1 MSAALPIPVIQLLQV
16 LTVALAAPGVTG
28 VIATV
33 EARLQ
38 GRRGPR
44 IAQPYYDLA
53 KLFRKEALAPEGA
66 SWFFLAAPLIAVTAY
81 LTIPLLIPV
90 LTSYGLPLGYM
101 GDILGGGFLLSLASF
116 VVATAALETG
126 SPYAQLGSSR
136 AKTFSAITE
145 PVVLFVV
152 FTVALLTGTDLPY
165 ALAATVRSSAGQV
178 IRPAH
183 LLAATALFMVILHE
197 TGRIPVETHTGTS
210 EFGMIEEAQELRAL
224 RSVLRAAEVGQ
235 RAEAADPVH
244 DPGQRVP
251 GPVGPGLHAESRR
264 RHLGHRG
271 AAGQGRRGRLRGG
284 RHRQLLRQAA
294 PVQDHRVRLGC
305 IPDRRARR
313 VHALPRGRVMDPV
326 QAPGVY
332 QGVANVI
339 AAVMLLIEFGML
351 RQALARD
358 QIRLYM
364 AQSALLSVLAVV
376 IAADR
381 NLPDLYALAALSA
394 ALKVVAVPLVM
405 RRLLGRTD
413 PDEGEEAPG
422 VAGSQTLSPAS
433 AVLAGIVLA
442 AYGFFCAGALGIHS
456 PAAPVLALAL
466 ATAMVLVAFGLMI
479 VRRDV
484 ASQAIGFFTLENAI
498 SLAALVVASG
508 LPLILET
515 AFLFDLLV
523 AVVVFGMLIRSH
535 HTKAESLSTAD
546 LTRLRG

>member
-1 MSAALPIPVIQLLQV
+1 M
-16 LTVALAAPGVTG
+16 LTVAIGAPGVTG
-28 VIATV
+28 VIAKV

-44 IAQPYYDLA
+44 VLQPYYDLA

-66 SWFFLAAPLIAVTAY
+66 SWFFLAAPVIAVAAY

-90 LTSYGLPLGYM
+90 LTTYPLPLGYM

-165 ALAATVRSSAGQV
+165 ALAATVRSSAGQIV
-178 IRPAH
+178 RPAH
-183 LLAATALFMVILHE
+183 LLASAALFMVILHE
-197 TGRIPVETHTGTS
+197 TGRIPVETHTGTN
-210 EFGMIEEAQELRAL
+210 EFGMIEEARAFEHSGPYFALLKWGSELKQLILFTILADVFLAPWGLASTQRLGAVLLAIVAL
-224 RSVLRAAEVGQ
+224 LAKACAVG
-235 RAEAADPVH
+235 V
-244 DPGQRVP
+244 
-251 GPVGPGLHAESRR
+251 
-264 RHLGHRG
+264 
-271 AAGQGRRGRLRGG
+271 RGRGD
-284 RHRQLLRQAA
+284 RQLVRQAA
-294 PVQDHRVRLGC
+294 PVQDHRVRLGRV
-305 IPDRRARR
+305 PDRRARR
-313 VHALPRGRVMDPV
+313 IHPVPRGWLMDPA

-332 QGVANVI
+332 EGVANVI

-351 RQALARD
+351 RQALVRD
-358 QIRLYM
+358 QIRLYV
-364 AQSALLSVLAVV
+364 AQSALISVLAIV

-405 RRLLGRTD
+405 RRLLGRSV
-413 PDEGEEAPG
+413 PDDGDEAPG
-422 VAGSQTLSPAS
+422 VVGQPDAQPGHRRAGRDRARRHRVLLLRRPRAS
-433 AVLAGIVLA
+433 SG
-442 AYGFFCAGALGIHS
+442 
-456 PAAPVLALAL
+456 PAAPTTALAL
-466 ATAMVLVAFGLMI
+466 AAAMMLVAFGLMI

-484 ASQAIGFFTLENAI
+484 ASQAIGFFSLENAI
-498 SLAALVVASG
+498 SLAALVVAAG

-523 AVVVFGMLIRSH
+523 AVVVFGMLIRAQHGRS
-535 HTKAESLSTAD
+535 ESLSTSD